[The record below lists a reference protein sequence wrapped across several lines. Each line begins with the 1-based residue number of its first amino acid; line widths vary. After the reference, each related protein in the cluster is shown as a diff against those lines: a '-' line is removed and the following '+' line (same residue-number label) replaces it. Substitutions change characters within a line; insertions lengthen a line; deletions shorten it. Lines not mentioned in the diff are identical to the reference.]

1 MLATIF
7 RQYLQSIAMNPDQLR
22 YHNDKAL
29 YDELLAE
36 REIVGINEQLT
47 KMEAEGPSGVRR
59 QLLSTSVRLSAA
71 MAPNIQKMADEC
83 VERLSMDIPVEL
95 FVYSSP
101 TFNAACFKPE
111 AGRLYVMFSSGL
123 LEGFSDSELR
133 FVMGHEF
140 GHYIYGHH
148 DIPIGYLLKGQKPP
162 GPKLA
167 LKLFAWSRYAE
178 ISADRAGAWCTQ
190 DMDSVARALFKLASG
205 LTGNVVRFDLDDF
218 LAQVEDMQ
226 AVDAEPGQGAPQG
239 DWFSTHPFSPL
250 RVRALQLFHDSELM
264 KENGTT
270 IDEMDVGVHRVMSLM
285 EPNYL
290 DARTDAATAMRHLL
304 FAGAVVVA
312 ATSDGVSEK
321 EIEVF
326 EQFFQ
331 KGDFSDK
338 LNIERIRREL
348 PSRIER
354 VCQQTTQSQRI
365 QVLRDICLIAKAE
378 GRTTP
383 EERAILD
390 SIADGLDVPRTL
402 VCETVDREYE
412 PD

>member
-1 MLATIF
+1 
-7 RQYLQSIAMNPDQLR
+7 MNPDQLR
-22 YHNDKAL
+22 YRNDKAL
-29 YDELLAE
+29 YDELLKE
-36 REIVGINEQLT
+36 REVVAINEKLS

-59 QLLSTSVRLSAA
+59 RLLSTSVRLSAS
-71 MAPNIQKMADEC
+71 MAPRIQKMADEC
-83 VERLSMDIPVEL
+83 VERLSMEIPVEL

-123 LEGFSDSELR
+123 LEGFSESELR

-148 DIPIGYLLKGQKPP
+148 DIPIGYLLNGRQPP

-178 ISADRAGAWCTQ
+178 ISADRAGAWCAQ
-190 DMDSVARALFKLASG
+190 DMDGVGSALFKLASG
-205 LTGNVVRFDLDDF
+205 LTGDVVQFDLDDF
-218 LAQVEDMQ
+218 LAQVDDMQ

-250 RVRALQLFHDSELM
+250 RVRALQLFHESQLM
-264 KENGTT
+264 KESGTSV
-270 IDEMDVGVHRVMSLM
+270 DEMDVDVHRLMSLM

-312 ATSDGVSEK
+312 ASSDGVSEE
-321 EIEVF
+321 EIKVF
-326 EQFFQ
+326 EQFFK

-338 LNIERIRREL
+338 LDIKRIRQEL

-354 VCQQTTQSQRI
+354 VCQQTTESQRI

-383 EERAILD
+383 AERAILD
-390 SIADGLDVPRTL
+390 NIADGLDVSRNL
-402 VCETVDREYE
+402 VCETIDREYE

>member
-1 MLATIF
+1 
-7 RQYLQSIAMNPDQLR
+7 MNPEKIR
-22 YHNDKAL
+22 YCNDKDL
-29 YDELLAE
+29 YDELLE
-36 REIVGINEQLT
+36 KREVVDINEQLA

-59 QLLSTSVRLSAA
+59 RLLSTSVRLSAS
-71 MAPNIQKMADEC
+71 MAPDIQKMADEC
-83 VERLSMDIPVEL
+83 VERLSMEIPVEL

-111 AGRLYVMFSSGL
+111 AGKLYVMFSSGL
-123 LEGFSDSELR
+123 LEGFSASELR

-148 DIPIGYLLKGQKPP
+148 DIPIGYLLKGKKPP

-178 ISADRAGAWCTQ
+178 ISADRAGAWCAQ
-190 DMDSVARALFKLASG
+190 DMDGVARALFKLASG
-205 LTGNVVRFDLDDF
+205 LTGSVVRFDLDEF
-218 LAQVEDMQ
+218 LAQVDDMQ

-250 RVRALQLFHDSELM
+250 RVRALKLFHDSELM
-264 KENGTT
+264 KDSGTS
-270 IDEMDVGVHRVMSLM
+270 IDEMDQGVHQLMSLM

-312 ATSDGVSEK
+312 AASEGVSEK
-321 EIEVF
+321 EIELF

-338 LNIERIRREL
+338 LDIDRIRDEL
-348 PSRIER
+348 PSRIDR
-354 VCQQTTQSQRI
+354 VRKQTSQAQRI

-378 GRTTP
+378 GKTTP
-383 EERAILD
+383 AERAVLD
-390 SIADGLDVPRTL
+390 AIADGLEVSRNM
-402 VCETVDREYE
+402 VCETMDREYD

>member
-1 MLATIF
+1 M
-7 RQYLQSIAMNPDQLR
+7 SMNPDQLR
-22 YHNDKAL
+22 YRNDKEL
-29 YDELLAE
+29 YDELLKE
-36 REIVGINEQLT
+36 REVVAINEKLS

-59 QLLSTSVRLSAA
+59 RLLSTSVRLSAS
-71 MAPNIQKMADEC
+71 MAPRIQKMADEC
-83 VERLSMDIPVEL
+83 VERLSMEIPVEL

-123 LEGFSDSELR
+123 LEGFSESELR

-148 DIPIGYLLKGQKPP
+148 DIPIGYLLNGRQPP

-178 ISADRAGAWCTQ
+178 ISADRAGAWCAQ
-190 DMDSVARALFKLASG
+190 DMDGVGSALFKLASG
-205 LTGNVVRFDLDDF
+205 LTGDVVQFDLDDF
-218 LAQVEDMQ
+218 LAQVDDMQ

-250 RVRALQLFHDSELM
+250 RVRALQLFHDSKLM
-264 KENGTT
+264 KESGTS
-270 IDEMDVGVHRVMSLM
+270 IDEMDVDVHRLMSLM

-304 FAGAVVVA
+304 FAGAVIVA
-312 ATSDGVSEK
+312 ATSDGVSDE
-321 EIEVF
+321 EIKVF
-326 EQFFQ
+326 EQFFK

-338 LNIERIRREL
+338 LDIDRIRQEL

-354 VCQQTTQSQRI
+354 VCRR
-365 QVLRDICLIAKAE
+365 L
-378 GRTTP
+378 
-383 EERAILD
+383 
-390 SIADGLDVPRTL
+390 PRL
-402 VCETVDREYE
+402 NGFRCSEIYA
-412 PD
+412 

>member
-1 MLATIF
+1 
-7 RQYLQSIAMNPDQLR
+7 MNPDQLR
-22 YHNDKAL
+22 YRNDEQL
-29 YDELLAE
+29 YDELLKE
-36 REIVGINEQLT
+36 REVVAINEHLK

-59 QLLSTSVRLSAA
+59 KLLSTSVRLSST
-71 MAPNIQKMADEC
+71 MAPGIQKMADEC
-83 VERLSMDIPVEL
+83 VERLAMDIPVEL

-111 AGRLYVMFSSGL
+111 AGRLYVMFSSSL
-123 LEGFSDSELR
+123 LEGFSESELK

-148 DIPIGYLLKGQKPP
+148 DIPIGYLLKGRKPP

-178 ISADRAGAWCTQ
+178 ISADRAGAWCAQ
-190 DMDSVARALFKLASG
+190 DMDGVARALFKLASG

-218 LAQVEDMQ
+218 LAQVDDMQ

-250 RVRALQLFHDSELM
+250 RVRALQLFHNSSLMHDS
-264 KENGTT
+264 GTS
-270 IDEMDVGVHRVMSLM
+270 IDEMDVGVHRLMSLM

-290 DARTDAATAMRHLL
+290 EARTDAAIAMRHLL
-304 FAGAVVVA
+304 FAGAVLVA
-312 ATSDGVSEK
+312 AATDGVSDQ

-338 LNIERIRREL
+338 LNIDRIREEL

-354 VCQQTTQSQRI
+354 VCQQTSQTQRI
-365 QVLRDICLIAKAE
+365 QVVRDICLIAKAE
-378 GRTTP
+378 GRTTA
-383 EERAILD
+383 EERAIID
-390 SIADGLDVPRTL
+390 QIADGLEVSRNL
-402 VCETVDREYE
+402 VCQTIEAEYE